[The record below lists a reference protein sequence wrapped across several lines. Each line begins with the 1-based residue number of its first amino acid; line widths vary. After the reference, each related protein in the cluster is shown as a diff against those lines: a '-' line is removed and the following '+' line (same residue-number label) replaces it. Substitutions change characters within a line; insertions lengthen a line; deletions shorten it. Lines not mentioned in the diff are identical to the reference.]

1 MWQRPCGGHHGK
13 GCPCPLRGR
22 PRDRNRRRPRIRRA
36 LGKTRASDLTIAHQA
51 SACGPLPSS
60 CAACGLRGNAWGRAA
75 PAPGSEGKG
84 LEARTEQGR
93 AWAQQE
99 TYTTGLREGWPR
111 ARATAPPRHR
121 KEGQGCGSCP
131 THNVVHHTHTH
142 SEFQATSLSQS
153 ESTSCL
159 IHYAVARAR
168 VRVMRP
174 DTCAHS
180 IHIFNFVR
188 SPAGRYTD

>member
-1 MWQRPCGGHHGK
+1 MFFTQGSQGHKRLITPIRLGGKGSRDRRRQRPGCGHRGE
-13 GCPCPLRGR
+13 GCPCPRCGR

-36 LGKTRASDLTIAHQA
+36 LGKTRASDLTIARQA

-75 PAPGSEGKG
+75 PAPGSGGKG

-93 AWAQQE
+93 PWAQQE

-121 KEGQGCGSCP
+121 KGGQGCGSCP
-131 THNVVHHTHTH
+131 THKWSRRGV
-142 SEFQATSLSQS
+142 
-153 ESTSCL
+153 
-159 IHYAVARAR
+159 
-168 VRVMRP
+168 
-174 DTCAHS
+174 
-180 IHIFNFVR
+180 
-188 SPAGRYTD
+188 